1 MYLRHIEDDNQPSM
15 NPYSTRPHCNTP
27 VSRLLVAATLAL
39 TCAVPAQA
47 SDKKAPPAKPAAEYP
62 ANDPHPAEHV
72 TIAIDPC
79 DNQKDCD
86 FFRLPYVAHSLIPVR
101 LIITNDGDTAIS
113 LEDARMQF
121 ISADN
126 DKIPAADLEEINRR
140 MFTFK
145 STKGTKIPIIP
156 ITIHHE
162 PIDKK
167 ITQDDADFGFQ
178 STTVNP
184 HSTLAGYL
192 FYDIKPID
200 RDYPLKGA
208 QIYVKMIHTADKK
221 HELFAFT
228 IPFDKWLAAQPK
240 PEKPNTNQQK

>member
-1 MYLRHIEDDNQPSM
+1 MYLRHIEDDNQPNM

-27 VSRLLVAATLAL
+27 VSRLLIAATLAL
-39 TCAVPAQA
+39 TCVLPAQA

-62 ANDPHPAEHV
+62 ANDTHPVEHV

-86 FFRLPYVAHSLIPVR
+86 FFRLPYVAHSMIPVR
-101 LIITNDGDTAIS
+101 IIITNDGAAAIS

-121 ISADN
+121 ISAND
-126 DKIPAADLEEINRR
+126 DKIPAADLEELNRR
-140 MFTFK
+140 LFTYK
-145 STKGTKIPIIP
+145 STQGTKIPIVP
-156 ITIHHE
+156 ITIHHD

-167 ITQDDADFGFQ
+167 ITQDDNDFGFQ
-178 STTVNP
+178 GTTVNA

-192 FYDIKPID
+192 FYDIKSLD
-200 RDYPLKGA
+200 LDHPLKGA
-208 QIYVKMIHTADKK
+208 QIYIKMIHTADKK

-240 PEKPNTNQQK
+240 PEKPSTNSSH

>member
-1 MYLRHIEDDNQPSM
+1 M
-15 NPYSTRPHCNTP
+15 NPYSTRSNCNTP
-27 VSRLLVAATLAL
+27 VSRLVAAATLAL
-39 TCAVPAQA
+39 ACVLPAHA
-47 SDKKAPPAKPAAEYP
+47 SDKKAPPPKPAAEYP
-62 ANDPHPAEHV
+62 ANDPHPNEHV

-101 LIITNDGDTAIS
+101 LIITNDGDTAIT

-121 ISADN
+121 ISANN

-140 MFTFK
+140 LFTYK
-145 STKGTKIPIIP
+145 STQGTKIPIVP
-156 ITIHHE
+156 ITIHHD

-167 ITQDDADFGFQ
+167 ITQDDTDFGFQ

-192 FYDIKPID
+192 FYDIKSID
-200 RDYPLKGA
+200 LDHPLKGA

-240 PEKPNTNQQK
+240 PEKPNTSQQK